1 MRTKIMTD
9 EVISSVMNFI
19 AEGKRVPEISNI
31 LGINKVT
38 ISSFLRT
45 HGIKL
50 NPDKGNV
57 HYFDTIDSYAKAYI
71 VGFIAA
77 DGALVRTRTTTTLTI
92 TLKYE
97 DKAVLEFIK
106 SEIGNEHKLQEII
119 RPSSFDSSKNIHH
132 IRYTISDRNITKALN
147 KLGIIS
153 NKSLS
158 MGNIIKNIP
167 YKYRDAFIIGYFDGD
182 GSVTIRDGEYP
193 NNRGILCKDYSLYIQ
208 IRGTREFL
216 FGICNHLKIDTSH
229 IHQNDSIPHLSFA
242 SKKDTYRFFQCYS
255 NLPFYYERKYNKF
268 LQRINHPSY
277 DKYKQVQT
285 ISSPTD

>member
-19 AEGKRVPEISNI
+19 AEGKKVPEISNI

-158 MGNIIKNIP
+158 MGNIIKNIEE
-167 YKYRDAFIIGYFDGD
+167 K
-182 GSVTIRDGEYP
+182 
-193 NNRGILCKDYSLYIQ
+193 C
-208 IRGTREFL
+208 
-216 FGICNHLKIDTSH
+216 
-229 IHQNDSIPHLSFA
+229 
-242 SKKDTYRFFQCYS
+242 
-255 NLPFYYERKYNKF
+255 
-268 LQRINHPSY
+268 
-277 DKYKQVQT
+277 
-285 ISSPTD
+285 

>member
-19 AEGKRVPEISNI
+19 AEGKKVPEISNI

-77 DGALVRTRTTTTLTI
+77 DGALVKTRTTTTLTI

-167 YKYRDAFIIGYFDGD
+167 YEYRDAFIIGYFDGD

>member
-1 MRTKIMTD
+1 MSTKVMTD
-9 EVISSVMNFI
+9 EVVASVMNLI
-19 AEGKRVPEISNI
+19 SDGRKVPEIANI
-31 LGINKVT
+31 LNINKVT

-77 DGALVRTRTTTTLTI
+77 DGALVKTKTSTTLTI
-92 TLKYE
+92 TIKYA

-119 RPSSFDSSKNIHH
+119 RPSSFDPSKIIHH
-132 IRYTISDRNITKALN
+132 IRYTISDRYITKALN
-147 KLGIIS
+147 KLGITS

-167 YKYRDAFIIGYFDGD
+167 YEYRDAFIIGYFDGD
-182 GSVTIRDGEYP
+182 GSVTIRNGQYP
-193 NNRGILCKDYSLYIQ
+193 NDRGILCRNYSLYIQ
-208 IRGTREFL
+208 IRGTKDFL
-216 FGICNHLKIDTSH
+216 LGICNHLKIDVTH

-242 SKKDTYRFFQCYS
+242 SKKDTYRFFQCYK
-255 NLPFYYERKYNKF
+255 NLPFYYKRKHDKF

-277 DKYKQVQT
+277 AKYKQVQT
-285 ISSPTD
+285 ISSSTK